1 MSDLPTASVRPRWAG
16 TVQRMVLLG
25 SLYFAQG
32 LPYGFFTQTVPV
44 LLREQKVS
52 LGKIGFTAL
61 LTWPWALK
69 FLWAPLVDRWYSPRW
84 GRRRSWILPMQLGS
98 ALTLLAMGLVPGAT
112 ELVPLL
118 IGVTLLNFFA
128 ATQDVATDGLAID
141 VLPPGERGFANGLQ
155 VGGYRVGMILG
166 GGALL
171 IYYAELGD
179 RGVFLAMALFT
190 VLASLP
196 ALTMREAATSAPT
209 VAAERPPPSGAA
221 PASVH
226 FLRLPGVWRVLVLIS
241 VYKIGAY
248 LGTGMLR
255 PFLVDAGF
263 TLDEIG
269 KMIGTFGFIAG
280 LLGAMGGGL
289 AVTRLGRRRA
299 LLLFGVVQAG
309 AVAGFAWLA
318 YGSPDRTGYYAV
330 ITAEH
335 FTTGLGTAS
344 LFTAMMDWCR
354 PERAGTDYTVQASA
368 VVIATSLANVA
379 SGLLAQAYG
388 YGPTFLA
395 AVAVCFIGT
404 AITVVVFPQPGSFP
418 GLALD
423 RRDQAPQPT
432 A

>member
-1 MSDLPTASVRPRWAG
+1 MSDLPDAVARPRWAG
-16 TVQRMVLLG
+16 AVQRMVLLG

-196 ALTMREAATSAPT
+196 ALAMREAAAGAP

-221 PASVH
+221 PPGVH
-226 FLRLPGVWRVLVLIS
+226 FLRLPGVWRVLLLIS
-241 VYKIGAY
+241 VYKMGAY

-255 PFLVDAGF
+255 PFLVDARF

-309 AVAGFAWLA
+309 AVAGFAWLV
-318 YGSPDRTGYYAV
+318 YGSPDRAGYYAV

-395 AVAVCFIGT
+395 AVAVCLAGT
-404 AITVVVFPQPGSFP
+404 AITAVVFPRPSSFP
-418 GLALD
+418 VRAPD
-423 RRDQAPQPT
+423 RPRDQAPQPT

>member
-1 MSDLPTASVRPRWAG
+1 MTDLTAAKAPLRWAS
-16 TVQRMVLLG
+16 TAQRMLLLG

-61 LTWPWALK
+61 LTWPWAFK

-98 ALTLLAMGLVPGAT
+98 ALTLFALAVVPGAT
-112 ELVPLL
+112 ELTPLL
-118 IGVTLLNFFA
+118 VGVTLLNFFA
-128 ATQDVATDGLAID
+128 ATQDVATDGLAVA
-141 VLPPGERGFANGLQ
+141 VLPPHERGLANGLQ

-190 VLASLP
+190 ALASLP
-196 ALTMREAATSAPT
+196 ALLMREPT
-209 VAAERPPPSGAA
+209 VASPQAA
-221 PASVH
+221 PIGGKAPPGVH
-226 FLRLPGVWRVLVLIS
+226 FLRLPGVWRVVALIS
-241 VYKIGAY
+241 VYKLGAY

-255 PFLVDAGF
+255 PFLVDAKF

-280 LLGAMGGGL
+280 LLGALGGGL
-289 AVTRLGRRRA
+289 AVTRLGRPRA
-299 LLLFGVVQAG
+299 LAIFGVLQAA
-309 AVAGFAWLA
+309 AVAGFVYLA
-318 YGSPDRTGYYAV
+318 YGSPERSDYYLV

-335 FTTGLGTAS
+335 FTTGLGTTS

-368 VVIATSLANVA
+368 VVVATSLANVA
-379 SGLLAQAYG
+379 SGLLAQSFG
-388 YGPTFLA
+388 YGPTFI
-395 AVAVCFIGT
+395 VAVVVCLVGT
-404 AITVVVFPQPGSFP
+404 AATARLFPTRAFP
-418 GLALD
+418 PPE
-423 RRDQAPQPT
+423 RPT
-432 A
+432 AP